1 MSLFKRQRG
10 AVLFVSLIMLVILTL
25 FVLSAVSLTSGTL
38 KVVGNMQNQMMVES
52 DAQAAIEQVL
62 SVPSNFE
69 IPVPT
74 PAPTTVNYTNVTV
87 TKPVCLDAVQATGYG
102 VTIQLVPEDTYW
114 EVSATANDP
123 VTAAQA
129 EITQGLK
136 IRLTAGNCGL

>member
-38 KVVGNMQNQMMVES
+38 KVAGNMQNQMMVES
-52 DAQAAIEQVL
+52 DTQAAIEQVL
-62 SVPSNFE
+62 NVPSNFE

-74 PAPTTVNYTNVTV
+74 PAVATVNYTVVTV
-87 TKPVCLDAVQATGYG
+87 GKPVCLDAVPATGYG
-102 VTIQLVPEDTYW
+102 VTIALVPEDTYW

-129 EITQGLK
+129 QITQGVR

>member
-10 AVLFVSLIMLVILTL
+10 AVLIVSLIMLVILTL

-38 KVVGNMQNQMMVES
+38 KVVGNMQNQMVVES

-62 SVPSNFE
+62 SVPGNFD

-87 TKPVCLDAVQATGYG
+87 SKPVCLDAVPATGYG

-129 EITQGLK
+129 EITQGLR
-136 IRLTAGNCGL
+136 IRLTAGNCGS